1 MFTSGWVRI
10 FKTWPEVGERG
21 NRKWSMYLID
31 LGFTSDF
38 YVRQME
44 ERPEVACLINKLS
57 IGVFFDVVDVVGFIE
72 SWFIGVV

>member
-1 MFTSGWVRI
+1 
-10 FKTWPEVGERG
+10 
-21 NRKWSMYLID
+21 
-31 LGFTSDF
+31 
-38 YVRQME
+38 ME